1 MSRQETLLTY
11 TRTLLLILALC
22 FVAQCVCA
30 QPEAKSNLLST
41 LVIDAGHGGKDP
53 GTEGKHSQ
61 EKNVTLAV
69 ALKLGKLVK
78 EVYPDIKTVFTRE
91 TDEFIE
97 LNQRTAIANECKADL
112 FISIHC
118 NAAASTAA
126 VGTETF
132 VMGLHTSKSNLE
144 VAQRENSVISY
155 ESDYSTKY
163 EGYDPKS
170 PESFMIFSLMQNVF
184 LDQSLELATGIQRQ
198 FTGNLQRADRGVKQA
213 GFLVLYKS
221 SMPSVLIELGFLS
234 NPKEEKYLLSE
245 KGQQELAKA
254 IFNAFVEYKKQW
266 DAHAVQPLAV
276 GRQQEQKKEEKKEEP
291 QGTSPNSPANA
302 SSHSPTPSSNTSSN
316 TPSTSKKTPAS
327 ETPTPKEARRRYRVQ
342 VATVSKP
349 IPPQHQLHKRYPDLQ
364 ECKEGKLY
372 RYYTGEYADLEQA
385 KAYLEQ
391 VRRHFPDAFLVAFDG
406 GKKVAL

>member
-1 MSRQETLLTY
+1 MPRYTPFFRLKTATY
-11 TRTLLLILALC
+11 TLLLTFTASL
-22 FVAQCVCA
+22 FVDSAAAQHGVTN
-30 QPEAKSNLLST
+30 NLLT
-41 LVIDAGHGGKDP
+41 TVVIDAGHGGKDP

-61 EKNVTLAV
+61 EKDVTLAV
-69 ALKLGKLVK
+69 ALRLGRLIR
-78 EVYPDIKTVFTRE
+78 EAYPDLKTVFTRE

-118 NAAASTAA
+118 NAAPSAAA

-155 ESDYSTKY
+155 EADYSTKY

-184 LDQSLELATGIQRQ
+184 LDQSLELATGIQGQ
-198 FTGNLQRADRGVKQA
+198 FTTQLQRFDRGVKQA

-234 NPKEEKYLLSE
+234 NPREEKYLLSD
-245 KGQQELAKA
+245 KGQGELARA
-254 IFNAFVEYKKQW
+254 IFNAFVAYKKKW
-266 DAHAVQPLAV
+266 DSHASTPLVVVRPPAP
-276 GRQQEQKKEEKKEEP
+276 KKVDSVPPKDSLTKANKP
-291 QGTSPNSPANA
+291 SGVKLTAPNKGEAPAG
-302 SSHSPTPSSNTSSN
+302 
-316 TPSTSKKTPAS
+316 
-327 ETPTPKEARRRYRVQ
+327 RRYRIQ

-349 IPPQHQLHKRYPDLQ
+349 VASQHRLHKLYPDLR
-364 ECKEGKLY
+364 ERKEGKLY
-372 RYYTGEYADLEQA
+372 RYYIGDYTDLDAA
-385 KAYLEQ
+385 KRQLAA
-391 VRRHFPDAFLVAFDG
+391 VRRNFPDAFLVAFEG
-406 GKKVAL
+406 ERKVSL

>member
-1 MSRQETLLTY
+1 MLRYTPLFNLKTTTY
-11 TRTLLLILALC
+11 TLLLTCTVCL
-22 FVAQCVCA
+22 FVHCAAAQRTDTN
-30 QPEAKSNLLST
+30 NLLST
-41 LVIDAGHGGKDP
+41 IVIDAGHGGKDP
-53 GTEGKHSQ
+53 GTEGKNSQ

-69 ALKLGKLVK
+69 ALKLGKLVR
-78 EVYPDIKTVFTRE
+78 EAYPDLKVVFTRE

-155 ESDYSTKY
+155 EADYSTKY

-184 LDQSLELATGIQRQ
+184 LDQSLELATGIQGQ
-198 FTGNLQRADRGVKQA
+198 FTSQLQRFDRGVKQA

-254 IFNAFVEYKKQW
+254 IFNAFAAYKKKW
-266 DAHAVQPLAV
+266 DAHASQPLV
-276 GRQQEQKKEEKKEEP
+276 VIRPPEPKKVDTTPPPSAKKD
-291 QGTSPNSPANA
+291 SLRNSNNA
-302 SSHSPTPSSNTSSN
+302 TGKNVAKSN
-316 TPSTSKKTPAS
+316 PEGKGKGKTPAS
-327 ETPTPKEARRRYRVQ
+327 GRRYRIQ
-342 VATVSKP
+342 VATLSNS
-349 IPPQHQLHKRYPDLQ
+349 IPPQHRLHKLYPDLR
-364 ECKEGKLY
+364 ERKEGKLY
-372 RYYTGEYADLEQA
+372 RYYTGEYTDIEAA
-385 KAYLEQ
+385 KTHLVK
-391 VRRHFPDAFLVAFDG
+391 VRRNFPDAFLVAFEG
-406 GKKVAL
+406 EKKVAI